1 MRPDSI
7 SLSYP
12 LISCVSEKS
21 NVCYIKGLKPG
32 GKKRVN
38 TFYSNTISAYPS
50 QPANKT
56 ADGWPHSIVVI
67 VTSPA
72 LHVGCKINEDVWAR
86 VLIHLIG
93 LILPPPPFQTS
104 QATVDGCGTRLV
116 VISATSSAKQLWLKS
131 TMGDQ
136 VINIRYILR
145 SVIITTA
152 DLLN

>member
-1 MRPDSI
+1 MRPDLTS
-7 SLSYP
+7 SDKS
-12 LISCVSEKS
+12 SVSEKK
-21 NVCYIKGLKPG
+21 NFCYIKGLKQS

-38 TFYSNTISAYPS
+38 TYSYYSITISAYPS

-56 ADGWPHSIVVI
+56 ADSWPHSIVVI

-93 LILPPPPFQTS
+93 LILPLPPSNPT

-131 TMGDQ
+131 TMDDQ
-136 VINIRYILR
+136 VINIHYILR
-145 SVIITTA
+145 SVIVTTA